1 MKKFLLFTLV
11 ALLGFASVRAQ
22 VTTSSLTG
30 TVRDAKGEPLIG
42 ATVKAIHTPTGTVYG
57 ASTNTE
63 GRVNMGNMRVG
74 GPYTIAVSYIGF
86 DSEKIQNVYLK
97 LGEPYVLHSILG
109 TTGRELQE
117 VVVTGSQDQILN
129 SRRTG
134 AATNISKKQLE
145 TLPTV
150 NRSLQDFTRMTPQ
163 MTSSNS
169 FSGTS
174 GKYNNITIDGAVNN
188 DVFGLS
194 SAGSGPGS
202 GAGTQPISLDAIQEV
217 QVVLAPYDITYGNFT
232 GGGINAITRS
242 GTNEFQ
248 GSAYTFLKSQDFVG
262 KNVLTDEKYP
272 SFSDNQYGLR
282 LGGPLIKDKLF
293 FFVNG
298 ELGRRSAPLANNAGE
313 NGSAISVA
321 TAKQIRDFT
330 LEKYGYDVGSYDALD
345 LKRNNDKVFAR
356 IDWNI
361 NNKHQLMLRH
371 NYISA
376 FDDNLS
382 RSGTIFNFG
391 NTAYQFTN
399 KQNITVAELRSN
411 FSSQFSNNLILG
423 YSRIRDKREPG
434 DLFPFVQINNI
445 EGVSSN
451 RVNLGTERSS
461 YANQLDQ
468 DIFEITNNFK
478 YNTGK
483 HTFTFGT
490 HNEFFKF
497 RNLYINNFNGYWEFD
512 NLATYLAGTPKRL
525 QATYSNVDGVQFPAS
540 KFNAAQYSVYAQDEF
555 EAFEGF
561 RLTAGVRLDI
571 PVLNDKPA
579 ANAQIAKTFADQG
592 YRTDKALGA
601 QFLWAPRVGFNYDVL
616 GDRSIQLR
624 GGVGVFTGRAPFVW
638 MSNAYGN
645 DGVMLGTV
653 DVATS
658 TRAPITTAPPFST
671 DINNY
676 RNLGPAGGTAEVN
689 LIADDFKL
697 PQLLR
702 YNLAGDF
709 KLPFGVVGTLEGIFS
724 KTLNNIV
731 YRDVN
736 MKPSVGTINGG
747 LSNNQDNRPVYTNAN
762 ASGKIDPK
770 FTNVLLI
777 DNTSRGYTYSVTAQL
792 QKNFNF
798 GLNAMV
804 AYTNGKSKG
813 INDGTSSTAKSNWQ
827 FMQIVNDPNSPD
839 LAYTQFDIRHRV
851 VGSLSYAFQYGAKN
865 EYATGISLF
874 YSGRS
879 GLPYS
884 IVYNGDLNGDGGN
897 GNDLIFVP
905 ASIDQIKLAPI
916 TGNNPLTVAQQWENL
931 DAFISN
937 NDYLRK
943 NRGKYTARNGA
954 RMPWEHQ
961 FDLRVYQDLGTV
973 IAGKKHAL
981 QITFDVFNVGNLI
994 NKDWGRAY
1002 TVANQSL
1009 TLISYNSSASNFTFN
1024 RSNPDGYDVLDFA
1037 SRWQGQLG
1045 LRYSF

>member
-11 ALLGFASVRAQ
+11 GLLGFASVKAQ

-30 TVRDAKGEPLIG
+30 TVRDANGEALIG
-42 ATVKAIHTPTGTVYG
+42 ATVKAIHGPTGTQYG
-57 ASTNTE
+57 ASTNTD
-63 GRVNMGNMRVG
+63 GRVNIGNMRVG
-74 GPYTIAVSYIGF
+74 GPYTINISYIGF
-86 DSEKIQNVYLK
+86 DSEKIENVYLK
-97 LGEPYVLHSILG
+97 LGEPYALQSVLG

-117 VVVTGSQDQILN
+117 VVVTGSQDQLLN

-202 GAGTQPISLDAIQEV
+202 SAGTQPISLDAIQEV

-272 SFSDNQYGLR
+272 SFSDNQYGFR

-298 ELGRRSAPLANNAGE
+298 ELGRRSAPLANSAGE
-313 NGSAISVA
+313 NGAAISLA
-321 TAKQIRDFT
+321 TAQQIRDVT
-330 LEKYGYDVGSYDALD
+330 LERYGYDVGSYDALD
-345 LKRNNDKVFAR
+345 LKRDNDKVFAR
-356 IDWNI
+356 VDWNI
-361 NNKHQLMLRH
+361 NDKHQLMVRH
-371 NYISA
+371 NYINA

-382 RSGTIFNFG
+382 RSGSAFNFG
-391 NTAYQFTN
+391 NTAYKNTN

-434 DLFPFVQINNI
+434 GLFPFVQINNVDGI
-445 EGVSSN
+445 SSN
-451 RVNLGTERSS
+451 KAYFGTERSS
-461 YANQLDQ
+461 YANELDQ

-483 HTFTFGT
+483 HTLTFGT

-497 RNLYINNFNGYWEFD
+497 RNLYINNYNGYWEFN
-512 NLATYLAGTPKRL
+512 NLEEYLIGNPL
-525 QATYSNVDGVQFPAS
+525 NFQATYSNVDGVAFPAA

-555 EAFEGF
+555 EAFAGF
-561 RLTAGVRLDI
+561 KLTAGLRLDI

-579 ANAQIAKTFADQG
+579 ANTQIEKTFGSQG

-601 QFLWAPRVGFNYDVL
+601 QLLWAPRVGFNYDVL
-616 GDRSIQLR
+616 GDRSIQIR

-653 DVATS
+653 SVSNDA
-658 TRAPITTAPPFST
+658 APDFTT
-671 DINNY
+671 DISDY

-709 KLPFGVVGTLEGIFS
+709 KLPFGVVGTLEGIYS

-731 YRDVN
+731 YRDLN
-736 MKPSVGTINGG
+736 MKPSVATIDGG
-747 LSNNQDNRPVYTNAN
+747 LSNNKDLRPIYTNRN

-770 FTNVLLI
+770 FTNVFLI
-777 DNTSRGYTYSVTAQL
+777 DNTSRGYTYSLTAQL
-792 QKNFNF
+792 QKNFDF

-813 INDGTSSTAKSNWQ
+813 VNDGTSSTAKSNWQ
-827 FMQIVNDPNSPD
+827 YMQMVNNPNSPE

-851 VGSLSYAFQYGAKN
+851 VGSLSYTFEYGAKK
-865 EYATGISLF
+865 EFATGISLF

-884 IVYNGDLNGDGGN
+884 IVYNGDLNGDGGF
-897 GNDLIFVP
+897 GNDLIYIP
-905 ASIDQIKLAPI
+905 QTIEDIKLVPI
-916 TGNNPLTVAQQWENL
+916 TGNNPITVAQQWENL
-931 DAFISN
+931 NAFIEN
-937 NDYLRK
+937 DDYLRK
-943 NRGKYTARNGA
+943 NRGKYAERNGS

-961 FDLRVYQDLGTV
+961 FDLRIYQDFGAI
-973 IAGKKHAL
+973 IAGKKNTL
-981 QITFDVFNVGNLI
+981 QVTFDVFNVGNLI

-1002 TVANQSL
+1002 TVSNQSL
-1009 TLISYNSSASNFTFN
+1009 TLITSNSSGFTFN
-1024 RSNPDGYDVLDFA
+1024 RTNPNGYDVLDFA